1 MKSKSK
7 IQKLYSYFS
16 WVCLEYSVIQ
26 KKKHFKTW
34 KERTV
39 LYLSENLQQQ
49 WRVAKGI
56 GQGFTLKELLESKFL
71 HYKKAI

>member
-26 KKKHFKTW
+26 KKNILRHEKNVQFFIYQKTC
-34 KERTV
+34 
-39 LYLSENLQQQ
+39 NNN
-49 WRVAKGI
+49 G
-56 GQGFTLKELLESKFL
+56 G
-71 HYKKAI
+71 